1 MTSKH
6 VLKLAGCVAAVLA
19 VYLMVDTGRVA
30 LALGAVMATA
40 GPDQA
45 PPLSFWFQLSFIRM
59 FAASVLAL
67 GLLLFW
73 SAAQLTPP
81 QQRSFAR
88 VVAGTF
94 ALLAL
99 VALTQQVAIWTAP
112 TGWALAAVLAVVAT
126 LCVIGATGRA
136 SDTGGVGHG
145 QPHVSEPDR
154 ARDASAGR
162 GVGPLSPRRSAQ
174 KPGGRS
180 RATANFRSSASPR
193 ARACLHRTDGRSA

>member
-19 VYLMVDTGRVA
+19 VCLMVDTGRVA

-73 SAAQLTPP
+73 SGAQLTPP
-81 QQRSFAR
+81 QQRSL
-88 VVAGTF
+88 AGAF

-126 LCVIGATGRA
+126 LCVIGSTGRA
-136 SDTGGVGHG
+136 SR
-145 QPHVSEPDR
+145 Q
-154 ARDASAGR
+154 AA
-162 GVGPLSPRRSAQ
+162 
-174 KPGGRS
+174 
-180 RATANFRSSASPR
+180 
-193 ARACLHRTDGRSA
+193 

>member
-6 VLKLAGCVAAVLA
+6 VLTLAGCVAAVLA
-19 VYLMVDTGRVA
+19 VYLLVDTGRVA
-30 LALGAVMATA
+30 LALGAVMSTA

-45 PPLSFWFQLSFIRM
+45 PPRSFWFQLSFIRM
-59 FAASVLAL
+59 FAASALAL

-73 SAAQLTPP
+73 SAAQLTPL

-94 ALLAL
+94 GLLAL

-126 LCVIGATGRA
+126 LCVIGSTGRA
-136 SDTGGVGHG
+136 S
-145 QPHVSEPDR
+145 
-154 ARDASAGR
+154 
-162 GVGPLSPRRSAQ
+162 AQ
-174 KPGGRS
+174 
-180 RATANFRSSASPR
+180 AA
-193 ARACLHRTDGRSA
+193 